1 VISTKDVPLKLLSE
15 LMKNSRRSDREL
27 AKAIGVSQ
35 PTVSRLI
42 SKLEKEGFIKEY
54 TMIPDFRKLGY
65 ELVALTFVRI
75 RHLTPEELKKARQRT
90 REDMKTAPP
99 EIVWFEKGMGAGCD
113 GVLAS
118 FHKDYAS
125 YLKLRERMR
134 GYSFVESCESF
145 LINLQGEIHYR
156 PLTFSTLADHI
167 LGPEEKEPE

>member
-1 VISTKDVPLKLLSE
+1 VISTKDTSLKLISE

-27 AKAIGVSQ
+27 AKVVGVSQ

-65 ELVALTFVRI
+65 ELVALTFVRL
-75 RHLTPEELKKARQRT
+75 RNLTPEELEKARQRT
-90 REDMKTAPP
+90 RTDMETAPP
-99 EIVWFEKGMGAGCD
+99 EIVWFEKGMGAGSD

-125 YLKLRERMR
+125 YLKLRERMKA
-134 GYSFVESCESF
+134 YPFIESSESF
-145 LINLQGEIHYR
+145 LINLKGEIHYR

-167 LGPEEKEPE
+167 MGLAEREPE